1 MGTYRADVRVT
12 ETGSYFPVTIE
23 SGSISTAKQAIIH
36 IYRPINIKN
45 IREVSSNSSSGD
57 SEASLEGTGA
67 LIGMAIVIW
76 LFMTF
81 TPWILMAI
89 GGGIGT
95 WIGEKV
101 TGMTVEEYTET
112 NDDSVHGKAAI
123 ILALALILGGVGFV
137 KGTEAKNYFDTPE
150 SSPPAQTKQ
159 AK

>member
-1 MGTYRADVRVT
+1 MGTYRADVRVI

-45 IREVSSNSSSGD
+45 IRKVDDNSSSGD
-57 SEASLEGTGA
+57 SDVSIEGTGA

-101 TGMTVEEYTET
+101 TGMTTET

-137 KGTEAKNYFDTPE
+137 KGTEAKNYFNT
-150 SSPPAQTKQ
+150 SSTTQPAEVKQ